1 LRIAVIIPALNEEA
15 SIGKVIA
22 DIPASLAAEIL
33 VVDNGSSDATARV
46 AREGGARVIS
56 EPRRGYGVACLAGIA
71 AADKADIIVF
81 LDGDYSDFPGEMPTL
96 LQPLL
101 EGRADLVIGS
111 RLLGKRTPGA
121 LPPHTAFG
129 NRLFGFL
136 LRLLYHQKAS
146 DLGPFR
152 AIRRQALLRLKMRD
166 RGYGWTAE
174 MQAKAARLGLRTLE
188 VPVSYRR
195 RIGKSKISG
204 SLSASLCA
212 GWIILWTLLKI
223 RFSPLPR

>member
-1 LRIAVIIPALNEEA
+1 MRIAVIIPALNEEA